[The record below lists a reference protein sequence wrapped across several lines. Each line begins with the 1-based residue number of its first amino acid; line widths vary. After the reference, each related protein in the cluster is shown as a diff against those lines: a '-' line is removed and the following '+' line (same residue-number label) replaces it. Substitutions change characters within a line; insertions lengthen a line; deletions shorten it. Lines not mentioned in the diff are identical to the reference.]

1 MSDTLHLPSPVVPL
15 EIIGNPGHADC
26 AAALSGPMRWSRW
39 RIETQGEFYDR
50 VMEEARQLRL
60 PAVKFARTGY
70 AGGLD
75 R

>member
-1 MSDTLHLPSPVVPL
+1 MSATLRLPQPPVPL
-15 EIIGNPGHADC
+15 EIIGTPGHADC

-39 RIETQGEFYDR
+39 RIETQAEFYDR
-50 VMEEARQLRL
+50 VTSEARRL
-60 PAVKFARTGY
+60 GLGAVKFAKTGY